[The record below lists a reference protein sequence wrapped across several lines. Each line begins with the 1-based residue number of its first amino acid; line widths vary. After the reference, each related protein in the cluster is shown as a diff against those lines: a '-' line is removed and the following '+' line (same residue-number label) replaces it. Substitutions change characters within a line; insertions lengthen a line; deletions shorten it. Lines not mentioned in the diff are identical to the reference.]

1 MLERT
6 SVSVLEPE
14 LKARK
19 IDIAPC
25 VQVTQRRSPFILF
38 SLFRKESR
46 LGVVIE
52 LAYDSLKK
60 DNRDLGAEAPSVR
73 FLFFFESL
81 NGLVSYYAR
90 IA

>member
-1 MLERT
+1 M
-6 SVSVLEPE
+6 SVCVLEPE

-19 IDIAPC
+19 IDRAPC
-25 VQVTQRRSPFILF
+25 VQATQRRSP
-38 SLFRKESR
+38 SSCYHYRKESR

-60 DNRDLGAEAPSVR
+60 DNRDLGAAAPSVR

-81 NGLVSYYAR
+81 NGLVS
-90 IA
+90 

>member
-1 MLERT
+1 M
-6 SVSVLEPE
+6 
-14 LKARK
+14 
-19 IDIAPC
+19 
-25 VQVTQRRSPFILF
+25 QVTQRRSPFILL

-81 NGLVSYYAR
+81 NGLVS
-90 IA
+90 